1 MLVHLSIIEMT
12 CHVIFLW
19 VIVYYSWLWVIVLG
33 CFSDLVVELVCSDAK
48 GGDGG
53 GDLGFYV
60 GVFTLGPIILI
71 TNICPA
77 DSIIK
82 SVAFVGLALLL
93 GLDFRIISLF
103 LNLFL
108 DFLLSFWLLFL
119 LLVEFFSAV
128 EVGTIGLETVD
139 VQGLTRD
146 V

>member
-1 MLVHLSIIEMT
+1 MV
-12 CHVIFLW
+12 
-19 VIVYYSWLWVIVLG
+19 G
-33 CFSDLVVELVCSDAK
+33 SDAE